1 MDVPHI
7 HFKNGQG
14 RSIMRR
20 RRKRGMGGGLSGM
33 ILAWV
38 FVLGLILVGYLYI
51 PTPSQWQAE
60 RVVSKF
66 YHLEQQ
72 GDFGGSWELFHSQM
86 KKKFD
91 KQTYIQKRAHV
102 LMQDFGT
109 QTFDFEIG
117 RVHTEKDWKMA
128 SDAAQLTDVYWFP
141 VYMTFH
147 STFGYFTLEQNVYVT
162 KEKDEWRI
170 LWSYSG

>member
-1 MDVPHI
+1 
-7 HFKNGQG
+7 
-14 RSIMRR
+14 MRR
-20 RRKRGMGGGLSGM
+20 RRIKRRGRGLTKGLLAGAF
-33 ILAWV
+33 IL
-38 FVLGLILVGYLYI
+38 LLIMAGYWYI

-72 GDFGGSWELFHSQM
+72 GDFGGSWDLFHSQM
-86 KKKFD
+86 KQRFD

-102 LMQDFGT
+102 LMQDFGA
-109 QTFDFEIG
+109 QTFDYEIG
-117 RVHTEKDWKMA
+117 RPHTETVWKMSSEA
-128 SDAAQLTDVYWFP
+128 KSISDLYWFP

-147 STFGYFTLEQNVYVT
+147 STFGRFTIVQNVYVT

-170 LWSYSG
+170 LWSYGG